1 MLSALNFGEVS
12 IQLSPSN
19 LIFRV
24 PLPCH
29 WNVPLRTCSSFE
41 SVGCLHM
48 SYKNNSLVTGCV
60 MLVIAQWYNCSITSF
75 FLLKMRLKILKN
87 DCNQIQIS
95 VFEKGL
101 HFREHFY
108 SSSEQ
113 VSTSSK
119 L

>member
-1 MLSALNFGEVS
+1 MF
-12 IQLSPSN
+12 
-19 LIFRV
+19 
-24 PLPCH
+24 
-29 WNVPLRTCSSFE
+29 
-41 SVGCLHM
+41 
-48 SYKNNSLVTGCV
+48 
-60 MLVIAQWYNCSITSF
+60 VIAQWYNCSITSS

-101 HFREHFY
+101 HFGEHFY